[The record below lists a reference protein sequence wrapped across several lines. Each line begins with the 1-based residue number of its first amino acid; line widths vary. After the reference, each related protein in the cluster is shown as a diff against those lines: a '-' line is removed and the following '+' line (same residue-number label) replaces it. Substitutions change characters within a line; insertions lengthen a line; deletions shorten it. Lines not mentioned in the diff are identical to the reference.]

1 MARGSYV
8 HASPQVEEHTR
19 LWKRR
24 SYPDGT
30 VKILHCDGRQET
42 RYAGGRSEF
51 HLPHNLTLYFP
62 PIYSSHHLPSPR
74 VRIKDKQG
82 SLLTDTTSAAT

>member
-1 MARGSYV
+1 MVSPASCFV
-8 HASPQVEEHTR
+8 HTNVWQVEEHTR

-42 RYAGGRSEF
+42 RYAGGRWGAPLGHPWEF
-51 HLPHNLTLYFP
+51 
-62 PIYSSHHLPSPR
+62 S
-74 VRIKDKQG
+74 
-82 SLLTDTTSAAT
+82 